1 MSVRVTLN
9 RERLDTGQVGRIPC
23 MPDRSQTV
31 TERPDADGR
40 PLKVL
45 HVDDDPMNLRVVQEI
60 LGAFGH
66 HGVMAN
72 SGEEAL
78 ERLATEAFDI
88 MLVDIHMPVMTG
100 IEVVRFLRASGGPQR
115 DLPVIA
121 LTADVYSRRPAEYLA
136 LGFNDFVSKPILVA
150 GLMQTIKRCVQART
164 MALSRAG

>member
-1 MSVRVTLN
+1 M
-9 RERLDTGQVGRIPC
+9 
-23 MPDRSQTV
+23 

-66 HGVMAN
+66 MGVMAN

-88 MLVDIHMPVMTG
+88 MLIDIHMPLMTG
-100 IEVVRFLRASGGPQR
+100 IDVVRLLRASGGSQS
-115 DLPVIA
+115 DIPVVA
-121 LTADVYSRRPAEYLA
+121 LTADVYSRRPAEYLV

-150 GLMQTIKRCVQART
+150 TLMETIKRCIEARPV
-164 MALSRAG
+164 ALSRVG

>member
-1 MSVRVTLN
+1 
-9 RERLDTGQVGRIPC
+9 
-23 MPDRSQTV
+23 V

-45 HVDDDPMNLRVVQEI
+45 YVDDDPMNLRVVQEI

-66 HGVMAN
+66 LGAMAS

-78 ERLATEAFDI
+78 ERLSIEAFDI
-88 MLVDIHMPVMTG
+88 MLIDIHMPVMSG
-100 IEVVRFLRASGGPQR
+100 VEVVRFLRTSGGPQC
-115 DLPVIA
+115 DIPTIA

-150 GLMQTIKRCVQART
+150 DLMSAIKRSI
-164 MALSRAG
+164 MAQPQTLRRAG

>member
-1 MSVRVTLN
+1 
-9 RERLDTGQVGRIPC
+9 
-23 MPDRSQTV
+23 V

-66 HGVMAN
+66 MGVMAN

-88 MLVDIHMPVMTG
+88 MLIDIHMPVMTG
-100 IEVVRFLRASGGPQR
+100 IDVVRFLRASGGPQS
-115 DLPVIA
+115 DIPIVA

-150 GLMQTIKRCVQART
+150 GLMETINRCLVASPV
-164 MALSRAG
+164 ALSRVG

>member
-1 MSVRVTLN
+1 
-9 RERLDTGQVGRIPC
+9 
-23 MPDRSQTV
+23 V

-66 HGVMAN
+66 HGVMTN

-88 MLVDIHMPVMTG
+88 MLIDIHMPVMTG
-100 IEVVRFLRASGGPQR
+100 IDVVRFLRASGGPQS
-115 DLPVIA
+115 DIPVIA

-150 GLMQTIKRCVQART
+150 GLMETIKRCLLASPI
-164 MALSRAG
+164 ALSRAG

>member
-1 MSVRVTLN
+1 M
-9 RERLDTGQVGRIPC
+9 
-23 MPDRSQTV
+23 

-40 PLKVL
+40 PLTVL

-66 HGVMAN
+66 MGVMAN

-88 MLVDIHMPVMTG
+88 LLIDIHMPVMTG
-100 IEVVRFLRASGGPQR
+100 IDVVRFLRASGGPQS
-115 DLPVIA
+115 DIPIIA

-136 LGFNDFVSKPILVA
+136 LGFNDFVSTPILVA
-150 GLMQTIKRCVQART
+150 GLMETIKRCLVASPV
-164 MALSRAG
+164 ALSRVG

>member
-1 MSVRVTLN
+1 M
-9 RERLDTGQVGRIPC
+9 
-23 MPDRSQTV
+23 

-40 PLKVL
+40 PLTVL

-66 HGVMAN
+66 MGVMAN

-88 MLVDIHMPVMTG
+88 LLIDIHMPVMTG
-100 IEVVRFLRASGGPQR
+100 IDVVRFLRASGGPQS
-115 DLPVIA
+115 DIPIVA

-150 GLMQTIKRCVQART
+150 GLMETIKRCLVASPV
-164 MALSRAG
+164 ALSRVG

>member
-1 MSVRVTLN
+1 M
-9 RERLDTGQVGRIPC
+9 
-23 MPDRSQTV
+23 

-66 HGVMAN
+66 MGVMAN

-88 MLVDIHMPVMTG
+88 MLIDIHMPVMTG
-100 IEVVRFLRASGGPQR
+100 IDVVRFLRASGGPQS
-115 DLPVIA
+115 DIPIVA

-150 GLMQTIKRCVQART
+150 GLMETINRCLVASPV
-164 MALSRAG
+164 ALSRVG